1 MAKSLRMSHRI
12 TGVTRY
18 HQLYTALSS
27 SLMDG
32 TVEPGRPLPSE
43 PTLVKRYGISRTTV
57 RRALA
62 RLEAEGRIDRRRGSG
77 TFARGNGM
85 KEQIHVRADRLLED
99 LRTIAER
106 STAKLLQYEHVET
119 PPSIRRMV
127 PDFDDRSLYIQRTR
141 SMDGEPFVLAAS
153 HVPDYVAKR
162 LTRRRLGNEL
172 VLLALYKLGIRP
184 VSGEQVTTAVAAD
197 AFAARELKVPMGSP
211 LLRIRRVIR
220 DARGRPIEHQ
230 EYLYRPER
238 YENHIRLDIGKM
250 EDDARTLARNARRKR
265 SGRQRG

>member
-1 MAKSLRMSHRI
+1 MSQRI

-18 HQLYTALSS
+18 HQLYTTLSH

-77 TFARGNGM
+77 TFARGNGARPR
-85 KEQIHVRADRLLED
+85 IHVRADRLLED
-99 LRTIAER
+99 LRTIGDR
-106 STAKLLQYEHVET
+106 STAKLLQYEEVET
-119 PPSIRRMV
+119 PPSIRRFA

-141 SMDGEPFVLAAS
+141 SMDGEPFVLATS
-153 HVPDYVAKR
+153 HVPQQIGKR

-172 VLLALYKLGIRP
+172 VLLALAKLGVRP

-220 DARGRPIEHQ
+220 DSRGRAIEHQ

-238 YENHIRLDIGKM
+238 YENHMRLDLGKVA
-250 EDDARTLARNARRKR
+250 DGARAGGRTRRR
-265 SGRQRG
+265 RGRPG